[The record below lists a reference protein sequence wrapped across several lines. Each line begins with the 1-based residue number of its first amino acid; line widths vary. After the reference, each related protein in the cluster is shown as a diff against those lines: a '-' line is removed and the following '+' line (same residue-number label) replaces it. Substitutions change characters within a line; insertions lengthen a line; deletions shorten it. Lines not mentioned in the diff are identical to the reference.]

1 MNSLYLSDPV
11 VACFD
16 GEDADGAAGV
26 PVPDPTPD
34 PSSSSGRTFS
44 QQELN
49 NYLARERAKDTAR
62 LQRAEDALRQTA
74 ESANLSAREK
84 EQLQQQIEEVQAQSR
99 TKEQQLAHERQQAAK
114 ENEKKIAALQ
124 KEAKEWQDRHHTE
137 LTERELNAAAVKHDA
152 HNPRLVASFLRQHAS
167 VREVTDEKGNSTG
180 RWEAV
185 VNLPTTDEE
194 GRPITLTISP
204 DAAVKHLAERP
215 GEYGGLFR
223 SNIVSGIGGS
233 SSAGGIPTGSGGK
246 VDPRRLSQQQ
256 YMELRE
262 KNPEVLGL
270 RPQKKPGYRR

>member
-16 GEDADGAAGV
+16 GENADGAAGV

-34 PSSSSGRTFS
+34 PSSSPGRMFT
-44 QQELN
+44 QQEVN
-49 NYLARERAKDTAR
+49 NYLARERAKDKAR
-62 LQRAEDALRQTA
+62 LQRAEDALRHTA
-74 ESANLSAREK
+74 ETANLTTREK

-124 KEAKEWQDRHHTE
+124 KEAKDWRDRHHTE

-152 HNPRLVASFLRQHAS
+152 HNPKLVASFLRQHAS
-167 VREVTDEKGNSTG
+167 VREVTDEKGNGMG

-194 GRPITLTISP
+194 GRPVTLTVSP

-223 SNIVSGIGGS
+223 ANIVSGVGGS

-246 VDPRRLSQQQ
+246 VDPRRLSQSQ

-262 KNPEVLGL
+262 KNPELLGL
-270 RPQKKPGYRR
+270 RPQKKGNRR